1 VKVVRHKLLIAFLH
15 MLFHM
20 EVSLL
25 LTTPILHVHFCIF
38 NRLKALLQP
47 AFLPLFPQIIS
58 QIFDQVVAVLMT
70 LLQPLIIVQFCG
82 ICLPK
87 RIKTLLLLKVRFQGE
102 ERLCGENLV
111 VGGGSDR

>member
-1 VKVVRHKLLIAFLH
+1 
-15 MLFHM
+15 
-20 EVSLL
+20 
-25 LTTPILHVHFCIF
+25 
-38 NRLKALLQP
+38 
-47 AFLPLFPQIIS
+47 
-58 QIFDQVVAVLMT
+58 MT

-111 VGGGSDR
+111 VGGGSDRCGKVGVDCFEEVS